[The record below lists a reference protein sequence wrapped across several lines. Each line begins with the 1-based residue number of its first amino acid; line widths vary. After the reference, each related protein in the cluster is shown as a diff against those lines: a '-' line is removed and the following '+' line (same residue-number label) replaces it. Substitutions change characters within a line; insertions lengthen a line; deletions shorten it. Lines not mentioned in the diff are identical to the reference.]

1 MSVYRYDY
9 IPAKSKRAKN
19 YSNKYFNIDYI
30 HGIHLTGEKTII
42 GRYCNID
49 DKEFDLIGSFKSK
62 CPS

>member
-1 MSVYRYDY
+1 MDYDR
-9 IPAKSKRAKN
+9 SKNQRARN
-19 YSNKYFNIDYI
+19 YSNKHFDINYGMHKIYP
-30 HGIHLTGEKTII
+30 EAKTII